1 MSPSLFLNLFYQ
13 NLDVLDDVYAPNI
26 LEYFY
31 AIKYGIN
38 RIILHKNK
46 TDSYK
51 NTFGKK
57 GNASMY
63 EATKVVQEVMDK
75 LIQAYHIEYYDKR
88 HQALMELFNIGM
100 YGEKERNRL
109 EALAKFLD
117 KTDKQ
122 LAKVDNNSNKVE
134 TNINVVNNKTDVFD
148 VLQNNLLQ
156 ITNEQ
161 YKQLQKG
168 NVTIEDLGK
177 LKPND

>member
-1 MSPSLFLNLFYQ
+1 MDKNLFLNIFYQ

-63 EATKVVQEVMDK
+63 EATKVVQDVMDK
-75 LIQAYHIEYYDKR
+75 LIQVYHIAYYDKI
-88 HQALMELFNIGM
+88 HNALLELYNIGM
-100 YGEKERNRL
+100 YGEKERNRV
-109 EALAKFLD
+109 EALSKFLD
-117 KTDKQ
+117 
-122 LAKVDNNSNKVE
+122 
-134 TNINVVNNKTDVFD
+134 I
-148 VLQNNLLQ
+148 
-156 ITNEQ
+156 
-161 YKQLQKG
+161 
-168 NVTIEDLGK
+168 
-177 LKPND
+177 